1 MPQQAEKPDDM
12 KLSDADLCSILQAEK
27 QNSVGFENGTE
38 LEKKRRTALEYSKGE
53 MKDVVSLPNRSKAT
67 STDVAD
73 AIETVLPD
81 LMEIFTG
88 GEDVASFDPQG
99 NEDEEAAKQEIE
111 YVKYVAFRKLRG
123 WRLLYT
129 AIKDALQVDTGIL
142 KTWWE
147 DKEAIDEQS
156 FDGINAPQMMMLEQ
170 NGYTIDEKTPLPP
183 GPDGVELFKVKA
195 SMSYDDGCIKCAAI
209 DPNNLS
215 VAPDTVDISD
225 ATYCVVRSF
234 PRAQSLMDQGFDP
247 KLVEKLPD
255 YPNRGDEQTE
265 QSRDLANESDSANAG
280 ASNKLLRTVQV
291 LEHWVR
297 IDGNQDGKT
306 ELWRIQTD
314 EQCNIILD
322 KRQVNRIGLAVGT
335 PFIQTHRFYGQS
347 LADKLIEIQKIKTA
361 LVRMMLDSG
370 YFAMNQRVEV
380 AKDLASE
387 ETMDDV
393 LRNEP
398 GMPIRVQKPGA
409 VNPVQAGQLGFDV
422 QLALEYVSTM
432 AEQRSGV
439 VRNAQ
444 GLNPDTLHDTKG
456 GALALMGMAQ
466 KRVRM
471 IARVLAETLV
481 KDWYLNIHALSR
493 THNTRS
499 EKIRLNGK
507 PPVDID
513 PSTFGNRADMVIE
526 VGVGSGGK
534 DMELVVMEKML
545 EFQQQVVAI
554 QGGLAGPLV
563 TGENAFNL
571 LKRFTE
577 RAGFKAPE
585 QFWSNPAE
593 APPQEPQPDPE
604 MLKLQADA
612 KAAEAKAQA
621 DMAKVQSEMQKLQ
634 MENEWVRLE
643 AQKTVFEKQASQQE
657 AQLRAQETAA
667 RERNDTL
674 KIQMDAEKAQADVQI
689 KYAELEI
696 KRAELELKERELGIK
711 MQMEADKREHEV
723 RTKAMDHDH
732 ASREAERAE
741 MRPKPEAAEKPEK
754 PDRSGEAMGK
764 GLEALAAALSK
775 PKSIVRGPDGKP
787 TGIE

>member
-1 MPQQAEKPDDM
+1 VAYSGAMPEQADKPDDM

-147 DKEAIDEQS
+147 DKEATDEQS
-156 FDGINAPQMMMLEQ
+156 FNGITAPQMMMLEQ
-170 NGYTIDEKTPLPP
+170 NGFTITEKTSMGA
-183 GPDGVELFKVKA
+183 GPDGVELFDVDA

-234 PRAQSLMDQGFDP
+234 PRAQSLIDQGFDK
-247 KLVEKLPD
+247 KLVDRLPD

-380 AKDLASE
+380 AKDLASD

-545 EFQQQVVAI
+545 EFQQAVVAL
-554 QGGLAGPLV
+554 QGGMSGPLV
-563 TGENAFNL
+563 TADNAYNL
-571 LKRFTE
+571 LKRYSE

-593 APPQEPQPDPE
+593 AEPQPPQPDPAMAKVE
-604 MLKLQADA
+604 ADA
-612 KAAEAKAQA
+612 KAKQAEMQMNGQLKQAEMQAAGQMKQQELQASTQAKQAELAMKQQADAQKAQT
-621 DMAKVQSEMQKLQ
+621 DMQAMQMKLD
-634 MENEWVRLE
+634 
-643 AQKTVFEKQASQQE
+643 S
-657 AQLRAQETAA
+657 
-667 RERNDTL
+667 
-674 KIQMDAEKAQADVQI
+674 
-689 KYAELEI
+689 
-696 KRAELELKERELGIK
+696 ERELGIIRLQQERELAILRMAQEK
-711 MQMEADKREHEV
+711 ELAIYQADLNHQ
-723 RTKAMDHDH
+723 
-732 ASREAERAE
+732 
-741 MRPKPEAAEKPEK
+741 
-754 PDRSGEAMGK
+754 
-764 GLEALAAALSK
+764 AALHSNEK
-775 PKSIVRGPDGKP
+775 KAEAQRDAKSFRLGGSLA
-787 TGIE
+787 E